1 MPEEPFVECPSRAAL
16 EVFVATGDCETAV
29 REHLDGCP
37 ACVALVDRIRSEDE
51 LLREFA
57 GANLDR
63 LAVPEV
69 DGIPQTVT
77 GYRLLRE
84 LHRGGQG
91 VVWLAEQAGTRR
103 RVALKMLLQGRFATS
118 RQRGRFEREI
128 EVIASL
134 RHPAIVTVY
143 ESGET
148 TDKQVYYAMEFVEG
162 IQLDEWWESVR
173 PSPRAAAEMLYT
185 ISDAIAFAH
194 RRGVIHRDIKP
205 ANILVDDNG
214 NAHVLDFGL
223 ARLQDEQNVERAQM
237 LATAAGEFLGT
248 FAYASPEQLTG
259 DPDAVDT
266 RADVYALGIVLFE
279 TLTGSSPFPRVES
292 VADLVHSR
300 LDGVVPKPSS
310 LRKGVSH
317 ELDLITL
324 MSLDAVPERRY
335 DTAAELAEDLKRL
348 LENRPI
354 QARAESLPYVLRKTV
369 ARHKL
374 ASAFV
379 ATVGVLVVASAISL
393 AVLYGISEEK
403 RVQAEGAVNT
413 IEAALGSLDTEKSG
427 QMPKTIPEFLGV
439 LEASVRERLGEDP
452 EVAARLYV
460 IAGKAYLS
468 IQESQAADRVLSLAE
483 KIVAQDGD
491 ESEQL
496 AMIVHNLG
504 RVYFFYGVA
513 ARRDALNAGT
523 AGRHEAEAEFRAME
537 LKWFETAVATYTEAL
552 GMRARVLKRPHFD
565 TAMSTQHL
573 AAATRE
579 LAVSIRTIEGE
590 EAASRVEAL
599 FDASELKLG
608 EALDHWQMLHGPSSS
623 QVASTINSLART
635 AMVRDRP
642 HEGLDR
648 YLQAYQMA
656 MEHGTPEEDY
666 RIGRAAKN
674 VAMAHRVLG
683 DWEAAIEWLEEA
695 VPLLE
700 ARGEPASDRVLEAKM
715 WLVDSLLR
723 TGRVSVEVLEL
734 AREVEK
740 TVLAEENDKKRGAKV
755 NAVVLKADVLAAMGR
770 MKEASAVVD
779 GAWKATGTAREGGGD
794 PRIEARAVLLDGRV
808 IGSPSRKLSEAME
821 VAKARWASA
830 TP

>member
-1 MPEEPFVECPSRAAL
+1 
-16 EVFVATGDCETAV
+16 
-29 REHLDGCP
+29 
-37 ACVALVDRIRSEDE
+37 
-51 LLREFA
+51 
-57 GANLDR
+57 
-63 LAVPEV
+63 
-69 DGIPQTVT
+69 
-77 GYRLLRE
+77 
-84 LHRGGQG
+84 
-91 VVWLAEQAGTRR
+91 
-103 RVALKMLLQGRFATS
+103 
-118 RQRGRFEREI
+118 
-128 EVIASL
+128 
-134 RHPAIVTVY
+134 
-143 ESGET
+143 
-148 TDKQVYYAMEFVEG
+148 
-162 IQLDEWWESVR
+162 
-173 PSPRAAAEMLYT
+173 
-185 ISDAIAFAH
+185 
-194 RRGVIHRDIKP
+194 
-205 ANILVDDNG
+205 
-214 NAHVLDFGL
+214 
-223 ARLQDEQNVERAQM
+223 
-237 LATAAGEFLGT
+237 
-248 FAYASPEQLTG
+248 
-259 DPDAVDT
+259 
-266 RADVYALGIVLFE
+266 
-279 TLTGSSPFPRVES
+279 
-292 VADLVHSR
+292 
-300 LDGVVPKPSS
+300 
-310 LRKGVSH
+310 
-317 ELDLITL
+317 
-324 MSLDAVPERRY
+324 
-335 DTAAELAEDLKRL
+335 
-348 LENRPI
+348 
-354 QARAESLPYVLRKTV
+354 
-369 ARHKL
+369 
-374 ASAFV
+374 
-379 ATVGVLVVASAISL
+379 
-393 AVLYGISEEK
+393 
-403 RVQAEGAVNT
+403 
-413 IEAALGSLDTEKSG
+413 
-427 QMPKTIPEFLGV
+427 
-439 LEASVRERLGEDP
+439 
-452 EVAARLYV
+452 
-460 IAGKAYLS
+460 
-468 IQESQAADRVLSLAE
+468 
-483 KIVAQDGD
+483 
-491 ESEQL
+491 
-496 AMIVHNLG
+496 
-504 RVYFFYGVA
+504 
-513 ARRDALNAGT
+513 
-523 AGRHEAEAEFRAME
+523 
-537 LKWFETAVATYTEAL
+537 
-552 GMRARVLKRPHFD
+552 MRARVLKRPHFD

-642 HEGLDR
+642 REGLDR

-821 VAKARWASA
+821 VAKARWVSA